1 MPGGRAGAGNDE
13 IDLGSDDDLYGAHDL
28 GALDGGSGNHAIIG
42 GAGRD
47 RIEDHGGAVFI
58 DGEHGNDLIL
68 SPDASDPE
76 RPDTLLGGTGDDAI
90 HAGAGD
96 LIEGG
101 DGADLIVLRS
111 DAGGAAD
118 IAYAGEDTIA
128 ISLAED
134 YAGAEEYVLVQD
146 GDDVRLVLDGED
158 VAILRDTLVRDV
170 GTITLDAR
178 ARRPD
183 RGQGSWR
190 RRAGPAR
197 APFRLSCGQ
206 GVRSRTGAIPRGRS
220 RAGGSPPGRAGRCP
234 APRRRSRP
242 PASRRPRPR

>member
-42 GAGRD
+42 GAGRA

-58 DGEHGNDLIL
+58 EGEHGNDLIL

-96 LIEGG
+96 LVEGG

-118 IAYAGEDTIA
+118 IAYAGGDTIA
-128 ISLAED
+128 ITLAED
-134 YAGAEEYVLVQD
+134 YAGAEEYVLVLD
-146 GDDVRLVLDGED
+146 GDD

-190 RRAGPAR
+190 RRAGPAPR
-197 APFRLSCGQ
+197 AFSTICGQ